1 MEKIYFLADSE
12 NNIKIG
18 YTKQSI
24 NKRIQQLQTG
34 NGNKIICLGWMEG
47 DKKLEKELHL
57 IFNNFKTS
65 SKGEWFY
72 PEQSIVDFINYNNY
86 EKNTY
91 VDFVDGKLMP
101 LLKI

>member
-18 YTKQSI
+18 YTRQSI
-24 NKRIQQLQTG
+24 KKRIQQLQTG
-34 NGNKIICLGWMEG
+34 NGNKIIYLGWMEG
-47 DKKLEKELHL
+47 NKQLEKELHL
-57 IFNNFKTS
+57 IFNKS

-72 PEQSIVDFINYNNY
+72 PEQNIIDFINRNNF

>member
-18 YTKQSI
+18 YTRQSI
-24 NKRIQQLQTG
+24 KKRIQQLQTG

-47 DKKLEKELHL
+47 NKQLEKELHL

-72 PEQSIVDFINYNNY
+72 PEQNIIDC